1 LLLLTLV
8 LIIGAIKLQKLT
20 KLPRLELGLPI
31 RLGLTGL
38 ILAIGGAVIVWAF
51 RSLSIQQ
58 RGRELVTTGPYR
70 YVRHPRYTAVFVAGG
85 LAAFFVTQT
94 FLVLIA
100 IVLMILVGYVVVGSE
115 EKLMEQRFGQAWRDY
130 ARRTPRFFP
139 RLVRK

>member
-1 LLLLTLV
+1 
-8 LIIGAIKLQKLT
+8 
-20 KLPRLELGLPI
+20 
-31 RLGLTGL
+31 
-38 ILAIGGAVIVWAF
+38 
-51 RSLSIQQ
+51 
-58 RGRELVTTGPYR
+58 
-70 YVRHPRYTAVFVAGG
+70 VAGG